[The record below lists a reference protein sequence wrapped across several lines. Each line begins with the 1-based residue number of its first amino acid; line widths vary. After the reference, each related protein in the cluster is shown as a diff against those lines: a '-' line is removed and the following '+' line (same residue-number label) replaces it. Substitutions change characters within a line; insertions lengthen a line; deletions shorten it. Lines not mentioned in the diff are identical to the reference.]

1 MNGLLSK
8 VIGRTRT
15 VLMILVLLLI
25 SGTMTY
31 ISIPKESDPDITI
44 PFIYVSIVH
53 DGISPEDAERMLV
66 KPMENELRSV
76 EGVKEMTATAGEGHA
91 SITLEFLAGT
101 PPKEALADVRDK
113 VTVARAKLP
122 DETEEPAI
130 HEVTMAGQQPVVT
143 VVFYGSV
150 SQRALITMARELQSK
165 LEALREVLEVEIGGD
180 REDMVE
186 IIVDPLLMESYG
198 LDQNDIFNLL
208 SRNNRL
214 VPAGTMNNQKGSFAI
229 KVPSVFDSIK
239 DIMEQPVK
247 VESDRV
253 ITFQDVA
260 TVRRAYKDA
269 RSLARVNGE
278 VSVSLEVKK
287 RPGEN
292 ILHTVAKVRQLI
304 AEAQQSPMFPNSVN
318 VAYIGDR
325 TKEVNNMLTDLQN
338 NVITAILLVTIV
350 IVAILGLRTA
360 SLVGVSIPGSFV
372 TGILII
378 SLFGYTLNTVV
389 LFSLIM
395 AVGMLVDGAIV
406 VTEFAD
412 RLMSE
417 GASKRDAYIKAAQQ
431 MAMPITASTATTLAA
446 FAPLMFWPG
455 MMGEFMKFLPFTLI
469 ATLSASLLMALIFV
483 PTMGSVFGK
492 PRYLSPREKAQA
504 KESESGDIRNLTG
517 FLGQYV
523 TLLNKLIR
531 HPLKVLFTA
540 IAIAVSTFF
549 AFGMSG
555 LGMEFFPNIDS
566 SGVNITVR
574 SYSDMSIHEKDD
586 VIRDV
591 ESRINDHPAI
601 ETLYARTGGTDQ
613 VGYLRM
619 NLVDWQQRAHSD
631 DVVKAI
637 QARLNGMPGLDI
649 EITPDQEGPKQGK
662 DLKIELSSRFP
673 ELVQDAAI
681 KIRTAMENEPSLTS
695 ISDTAAKPG
704 IEWQLKV
711 NRSDAARFG
720 ADATLVGNT
729 VQFVTDGLKIGEYR
743 PDDVDDELDIR
754 VRFPETDRFISKLD
768 QLRVKTAT
776 GLVPIGNFVERI
788 PHQKTDLIRHVDS
801 RRVIKVEANM
811 VPGALLETQ
820 ISQLQQQLVQM
831 NIDPRVNI
839 KIRGQNEQQD
849 ESQAFLEKAFMV
861 ALFVMAI
868 ILVTQFNSFYQATL
882 VLSAVLFS
890 TVGVFLGL
898 IVIQQ
903 PFGLVMSGIGVI
915 ALAGI
920 VVNNNIVLIDTYN
933 VLRRQGIE
941 PMEAILRTGAQRL
954 RPVLMTS
961 VTTIL
966 GLLPMVFRVNIDIIN
981 RVVQF
986 GAPSTQWWTQLAT
999 AVAGGLAFAT
1009 LLTLILTP
1017 CLLALKL
1024 RFDQFWS
1031 RMRHASNDQP
1041 PSVAPSGHSVH
1052 PTEHQGTP
1060 VADAAKREAGPGAAQ
1075 PATVMDKIT
1084 T

>member
-1 MNGLLSK
+1 MNGFLASI
-8 VIGRTRT
+8 IGRTRT
-15 VLMILVLLLI
+15 VLLILVLLLL
-25 SGTMTY
+25 SGTFTY
-31 ISIPKESDPDITI
+31 ISIPKESDPDVTI
-44 PFIYVSIVH
+44 PFIYVSIAH

-76 EGVKEMTATAGEGHA
+76 EGVKEMTANAGEGHA

-101 PPKEALADVRDK
+101 NPKEALADVRDK
-113 VTVARAKLP
+113 VTVARAELP
-122 DETEEPAI
+122 DDTEEPTI
-130 HEVTMAGQQPVVT
+130 HEVTMAGEQPVVT

-150 SQRALITMARELQSK
+150 SQRALITLARELQSR
-165 LEALREVLEVEIGGD
+165 LEGMREILEVDIGGD

-198 LDQNDIFNLL
+198 LDQTDILNLL

-214 VPAGTMNNQKGSFAI
+214 VPAGTMNNEKGSFAV

-269 RSLARVNGE
+269 NSFARMNGE
-278 VSVSLEVKK
+278 ASVSLEVKK

-292 ILHTVAKVRQLI
+292 IIHTVQKVRNLI

-325 TKEVNNMLTDLQN
+325 TKDVNTMLTDLQN
-338 NVITAILLVTIV
+338 NVITAILLVTVV

-360 SLVGVSIPGSFV
+360 GLVGVSIPGSFV

-417 GASKRDAYIKAAQQ
+417 GASKQEAYVKAAQQ

-492 PRYLSPREKAQA
+492 PRYLSPKEQTQA
-504 KESESGDIRNLTG
+504 KQSESGDIRKLQG
-517 FLGQYV
+517 FLGKYINV
-523 TLLNKLIR
+523 LDRLIR
-531 HPLKVLFTA
+531 HPLKVLLAAFL
-540 IAIAVSTFF
+540 IAIGSFV

-555 LGMEFFPNIDS
+555 LGMEFFPNVDS
-566 SGVNITVR
+566 PGINITVR
-574 SYSDMSIHEKDD
+574 SYSDMSIYEKDEI
-586 VIRDV
+586 VRDV

-613 VGYLRM
+613 LGYLRM
-619 NLVDWQQRAHSD
+619 NLVDWQKRGHSD
-631 DVVKAI
+631 DVIKDI
-637 QARLNGMPGLDI
+637 QQRLKDMPGLDI
-649 EITPDQEGPKQGK
+649 EITPMQEGPTQGK
-662 DLKIELSSRFP
+662 DLKIELSSRYP
-673 ELVQDAAI
+673 ELVEEAAR
-681 KIRTAMENEPSLTS
+681 KIRNAMENEPNLTS
-695 ISDTAAKPG
+695 ITDTASKPG

-754 VRFPETDRFISKLD
+754 VRFPEEDRFISKLD
-768 QLRVKTAT
+768 QLRVKTTA
-776 GLVPIGNFVERI
+776 GLVPIGNFVERT
-788 PHQKTDLIRHVDS
+788 PHQKTDVIRHVDS
-801 RRVIKVEANM
+801 RRVINVEANM
-811 VPGALLETQ
+811 VPGALLEEQ
-820 ISQLQQQLVQM
+820 IGTMKAEMASL

-839 KIRGQNEQQD
+839 RIRGQNEQQD
-849 ESQAFLEKAFMV
+849 ESQAFLQNAFMV
-861 ALFVMAI
+861 AMFVMAI
-868 ILVTQFNSFYQATL
+868 ILVTQFNSFYQAML

-898 IVIQQ
+898 IVTQQ

-933 VLRRQGIE
+933 VLRRQGVE
-941 PMEAILRTGAQRL
+941 PIEAILRTGAQRL

-966 GLLPMVFRVNIDIIN
+966 GLLPMVFRVNIDIMN
-981 RVVQF
+981 RTVEF

-1009 LLTLILTP
+1009 LLTLVLTP

-1024 RFDQFWS
+1024 RFDQFWQGLFS
-1031 RMRHASNDQP
+1031 KPVDKKGEPDAVASANL
-1041 PSVAPSGHSVH
+1041 SASGAGSAAP
-1052 PTEHQGTP
+1052 T
-1060 VADAAKREAGPGAAQ
+1060 A
-1075 PATVMDKIT
+1075 VMDKIQKP
-1084 T
+1084 